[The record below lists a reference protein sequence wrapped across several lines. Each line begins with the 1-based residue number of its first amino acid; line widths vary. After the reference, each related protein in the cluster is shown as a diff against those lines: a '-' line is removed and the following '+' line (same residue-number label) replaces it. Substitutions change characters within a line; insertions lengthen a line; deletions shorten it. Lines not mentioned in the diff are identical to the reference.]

1 MQFNSILGFS
11 ELRYQASL
19 TCITKVLFKDL
30 SNVWVSLKQLG
41 HLIRYNC
48 LLKWREM
55 MNINIRKLLSY
66 K

>member
-11 ELRYQASL
+11 ELKYQVSL

-41 HLIRYNC
+41 HLIGYNC

-66 K
+66 